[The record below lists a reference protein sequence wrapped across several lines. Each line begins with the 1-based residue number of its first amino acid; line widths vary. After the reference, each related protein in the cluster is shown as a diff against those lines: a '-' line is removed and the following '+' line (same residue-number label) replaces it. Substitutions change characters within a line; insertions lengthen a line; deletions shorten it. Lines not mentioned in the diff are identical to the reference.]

1 MIRTQNSFNILPRVK
16 SSAVER
22 LIPPSRIPTLPKYT
36 GPTPSGWISR
46 VHDILIYTD
55 VTNSN
60 RKLTLIWKGEGGIW
74 ALEKDVKQYLMEVMG
89 KELPTQVNDVTTTMK
104 VKGHF
109 DMS

>member
-1 MIRTQNSFNILPRVK
+1 MIC
-16 SSAVER
+16 SSC
-22 LIPPSRIPTLPKYT
+22 
-36 GPTPSGWISR
+36 

-89 KELPTQVNDVTTTMK
+89 KELPTQVNDITTTMK